1 MIPGSLAR
9 RYARALI
16 LLAETPMQRESFA
29 RAIADFAA
37 AMDCSDGS
45 GSTLGGVLDSQRY
58 PLSERHNVL
67 QAVCRRL
74 GADPTVLSF
83 LHYVLDRGRISGI
96 EQIARFYLEM
106 ADELAGRLHA
116 TIRSPK
122 PLPAE
127 AMARIKAA
135 LERSTG
141 KTCVLDTSIEPELIG
156 GVVTQ
161 VGSLVFDGSV
171 KTQLHNLR
179 NTLGGR

>member
-29 RAIADFAA
+29 RGISDVAA
-37 AMDCSDGS
+37 SVDVPDGS

-74 GADPTVLSF
+74 GVDPTVASF
-83 LHYVLDRGRISGI
+83 LRYVLDRGRISGV
-96 EQIARFYLEM
+96 EQIARFYNEM

-116 TIRSPK
+116 SVRSAR
-122 PLPAE
+122 PLPAD
-127 AMARIKAA
+127 ALAKIKAS
-135 LERSTG
+135 LERATG
-141 KTCVLDTSIEPELIG
+141 KTIILDTTVDPELVG

-161 VGSLVFDGSV
+161 VGSVVLDGSV
-171 KTQLHNLR
+171 RTQLQNLR
-179 NTLGGR
+179 TTLGGR